1 MGDFLLDFVKL
12 SIVEKECPVTE
23 KETSKKTI
31 YKIKDTMFL
40 FWYRFVRPN
49 YTNIQLGLGK
59 IMYEK
64 NVKSHLSD
72 YMGYVF
78 ERICM
83 EYLYQEQIF
92 LRLPFIPEKKKP
104 KAMLWLLV

>member
-59 IMYEK
+59 IVYEK
-64 NVKSHLSD
+64 MLSLI
-72 YMGYVF
+72 Y
-78 ERICM
+78 RIIWDM
-83 EYLYQEQIF
+83 F
-92 LRLPFIPEKKKP
+92 LKEFVWNIYTKNRYF
-104 KAMLWLLV
+104 